1 MAISKDTIEGKID
14 ELVAKKEVQSAVFD
28 EQPIETPEPTEQV
41 VAEQDGYSELLLEP
55 TPDVTATPEQVEA
68 VKVAGI
74 ARKFKGGLEFIGKKV
89 AKAEEAAEKS
99 VVPPAPREQIF
110 EAGGTYVV
118 REAPVEDAQ
127 QIIDMIDGDY
137 DKGINFMNLSDD
149 FLDFDTAEF
158 VEATKKS
165 NADLFES
172 ARRGTLNF
180 EAVKELAEEQT
191 LGNVVNKW
199 INRKPGTA
207 ANAEDLLAGLVA
219 VKALANQTKE
229 AYEFATSLP
238 AGVERQAALSRAR
251 KIMTI
256 YSLTISN
263 VSGAASE
270 AGRSLQVVRTLG
282 DGVSLG
288 DIKRTSEQLDELLRD
303 PNAQDLEFMGERFM
317 ALPNEQ
323 ARAHF
328 AKQSM
333 FAKTSDVIVEI
344 WINSILNAPQTH
356 AINILG
362 NAGFALY
369 RVGETALAGGIG
381 KIRTSIT
388 GSKDRVFADEALV
401 ELNAIKNASLN
412 ALVIAGRTL
421 RTEEGSDITEQISKI
436 DVRNRRAIGTT
447 GDPKQILDQI
457 RNGDMTSALV
467 NVVGSFARMGGRFL
481 IAEDEF
487 FKAILYRSS
496 LERTAH
502 VRGRQTY
509 DQAVASGKTVE
520 EAEEMAQAEQL
531 RILEELPQDVV
542 ESAKAFSL
550 EGTFQ
555 SDLEGVLTKIQ
566 GFSQYP
572 IVKLFVPFLKTP
584 TNIMRQTLKRSP
596 VMLAHPNFY
605 RKLAAGGREADTAMA
620 QVGAGSAIMGTFAML
635 AMGGGDP
642 SEYPPYFI
650 TGSGPVSRKAKQ
662 AMARLGIQRY
672 AINIRQE
679 DGRTYKSIPYSRLDP
694 MSGMLAMSSDF
705 AYYAQYSDDE
715 NELAA
720 LALAATLGIAE
731 YTLQNPF
738 LQGVSELSG
747 VLAADNPADA
757 MSRIA
762 ELLGQKVTEAGLAA
776 LPGVSAMGAA
786 VERKMDPTKRSTM
799 LPAGKSNVPG
809 FGDMDI
815 TELPAFMRGFY
826 TALARA
832 KARNPIFSKDVPP
845 QYNLWG
851 EERKEGDGT
860 MFEFFSPIRVK
871 NTKYSPVDVELLGLG
886 DGPRMPSKKID
897 GVLLNRDQYNELL
910 LATANM
916 DFAGNMP
923 GDIGYNPTQALLPVL
938 NRHING
944 AAYKSLPTN
953 MDKADALK
961 NIYGKRLTFARK
973 LLLQNNP
980 DLRRKIQAKP

>member
-14 ELVAKKEVQSAVFD
+14 ELVVKKEVQSAVFE
-28 EQPIETPEPTEQV
+28 EQPVDTPEPTEQA
-41 VAEQDGYSELLLEP
+41 VAEEDGYSELLLEP
-55 TPDVTATPEQVEA
+55 TPDVTATPEQVEE
-68 VKVAGI
+68 VKVAGL
-74 ARKFKGGLEFIGKKV
+74 ASKAKGVAEFIGKKV

-137 DKGINFMNLSDD
+137 DKGINFLNLADD
-149 FLDFDTAEF
+149 FSELDVVEF
-158 VEATKKS
+158 MEATKKS
-165 NADLFES
+165 NADLFER

-180 EAVKELAEEQT
+180 EALKEMADRQGMSKIVDDWMKRE
-191 LGNVVNKW
+191 
-199 INRKPGTA
+199 PGTPA
-207 ANAEDLLAGLVA
+207 AAEDLLAGVIA
-219 VKALANQTKE
+219 IKALAGQTLD
-229 AYEFATSLP
+229 AFSTARALP
-238 AGVERQAALSRAR
+238 DGVERQAALSSA
-251 KIMTI
+251 KKVLTMYAAMTA
-256 YSLTISN
+256 N
-263 VSGAASE
+263 VSAAGSE
-270 AGRSLQVVRTLG
+270 AARSMYALRMAGEKLG
-282 DGVSLG
+282 MDSLN
-288 DIKRTSEQLDELLRD
+288 IKASQLEDLLGN
-303 PNAQDLEFMGERFM
+303 PNAQDLEFLGEAFM
-317 ALPNEQ
+317 ALPNEK
-323 ARAHF
+323 ARASF
-328 AKQSM
+328 AKQSL

-344 WINSILNAPQTH
+344 WINSILSSIPTH
-356 AINILG
+356 MVNIVG
-362 NAGFALY
+362 NAGFMMY
-369 RVGETALAGGIG
+369 RAGETAVAGGIG
-381 KIRTSIT
+381 KVRTSVT

-401 ELNAIKNASLN
+401 ELNAMKNASLN
-412 ALVIAGRTL
+412 ALIVAGRTL
-421 RTEEGSDITEQISKI
+421 RTEEASDLASKI

-447 GDPKQILDQI
+447 GDPKQIINQI
-457 RNGDMTSALV
+457 RNGNITSALV
-467 NVVGSFARMGGRFL
+467 NTVGSYTRLGGRFL

-487 FKAILYRSS
+487 FKAIMYRSS

-509 DQAVASGKTVE
+509 DQAIASGKTVE
-520 EAEEMAQAEQL
+520 EAGEMAQVEQL
-531 RILEELPQDVV
+531 RILEEPPQDVV
-542 ESAKAFSL
+542 DSAQAFAR

-555 SDLEGVLTKIQ
+555 GDLDGVMAKAQ

-584 TNIMRQTLKRSP
+584 TNIMKETLKRSP
-596 VMLAHPNFY
+596 VMLAHPSFY
-605 RKLAAGGREADTAMA
+605 RKLAAGGREADTVMA
-620 QVGAGSAIMGTFAML
+620 QVGTGSAIMGTFAML
-635 AMGGGDP
+635 SMGGGEP

-650 TGSGPVSRKAKQ
+650 TGSGPVNRKAQQ

-672 AINIRQE
+672 AVNIRQE
-679 DGRTYKSIPYSRLDP
+679 DGTYKSIPYSRLDP

-715 NELAA
+715 NELNA
-720 LALAATLGIAE
+720 LAMAATLGIAE

-757 MSRIA
+757 MSRIG
-762 ELLGQKVTEAGLAA
+762 ELLGQKVTEAGLSTI
-776 LPGVSAMGAA
+776 PTVSAMGAA
-786 VERKMDPTKRSTM
+786 VERKTDTTKRSTM
-799 LPAGKSNVPG
+799 LPAGKSSIPG

-815 TELPAFMRGFY
+815 TDLPAPMRGFY

-871 NTKYSPVDVELLGLG
+871 DTKYSPVDVELLELG
-886 DGPRMPSKKID
+886 DGPGMPSKKID

-910 LATANM
+910 LTAANM
-916 DFAGNMP
+916 DNAANMP
-923 GDIGYNPTQALLPVL
+923 GDIGYNPTQALLPVFNAL
-938 NRHING
+938 INSP
-944 AAYKSLPTN
+944 AYKSLPTK

-961 NIYGKRLTFARK
+961 NIYGKRASAARK
-973 LLLQNNP
+973 LLMQNNP
-980 DLRRKIQAKP
+980 DLNFKVKAKP

>member
-14 ELVAKKEVQSAVFD
+14 ELVVKKEVQSAVFD
-28 EQPIETPEPTEQV
+28 EQPVETPEPTEQV
-41 VAEQDGYSELLLEP
+41 VAEEDGYSELLLEP
-55 TPDVTATPEQVEA
+55 TPDVTATPEQVEE
-68 VKVAGI
+68 VKVAGRI
-74 ARKFKGGLEFIGKKV
+74 KKLAGFIGRKV
-89 AKAEEAAEKS
+89 AEAEKVAEKS

-110 EAGGTYVV
+110 EAGGTFVV

-149 FLDFDTAEF
+149 FLDLDTAEF
-158 VEATKKS
+158 MDATKKA
-165 NADLFES
+165 NEGLFES

-180 EAVKELAEEQT
+180 EAVKELAEKQT
-191 LGNVVNKW
+191 LGDVVNKW
-199 INRKPGTA
+199 INRKQGTA
-207 ANAEDLLAGLVA
+207 ANAEDLLAGLMA

-288 DIKRTSEQLDELLRD
+288 DIKRTAEQLDELLRG

-317 ALPNEQ
+317 SLPNEK

-328 AKQSM
+328 AKQSL

-344 WINSILNAPQTH
+344 WINSILSSFSTH
-356 AINILG
+356 TVNMLG
-362 NAGFALY
+362 NSGFMLY
-369 RVGETALAGGIG
+369 RVVETAAAGGIG

-388 GSKDRVFADEALV
+388 KSKDRVNVDEALV
-401 ELNAIKNASLN
+401 ELNAMKNASLN

-421 RTEEGSDITEQISKI
+421 RTEEGSDLAEQVSKI

-447 GDPKQILDQI
+447 GDPKQILDQV
-457 RNGDMTSALV
+457 RNGDMTGALV
-467 NVVGSFARMGGRFL
+467 NTVGSFARMGGRFL

-487 FKAILYRSS
+487 FKALLYRSS

-502 VRGRQTY
+502 VRGRQMY
-509 DQAVASGKTVE
+509 DQAIASGKTVE
-520 EAEEMAQAEQL
+520 EAGEMAQVEQL
-531 RILEELPQDVV
+531 RILEEPPRDVV
-542 ESAKAFSL
+542 ESAQAFSR

-555 SDLEGVLTKIQ
+555 GDLDGIMAKLQ

-584 TNIMRQTLKRSP
+584 TNIMKETLKRSP

-605 RKLAAGGREADTAMA
+605 RKLAAGGREADTVMA
-620 QVGAGSAIMGTFAML
+620 QVGTGSAIMGTFAML
-635 AMGGGDP
+635 SMGGGEP

-650 TGSGPVSRKAKQ
+650 TGSGPVNRKAQQ

-672 AINIRQE
+672 SINIRQE
-679 DGRTYKSIPYSRLDP
+679 DGTYKSIPYSRIDP
-694 MSGMLAMSSDF
+694 MSGMLAMAADF

-715 NELAA
+715 NELSA
-720 LALAATLGIAE
+720 LAMAATLGIAE

-738 LQGVSELSG
+738 LQGVAELSG

-757 MSRIA
+757 ASRIG
-762 ELLGQKVTEAGLAA
+762 ELLGQKVTEAGLAV
-776 LPGVSAMGAA
+776 LPGVSSIGAA
-786 VERKMDPTKRSTM
+786 VERKMDTTKRSTM
-799 LPAGKSNVPG
+799 LPAGETNIPG

-815 TELPAFMRGFY
+815 TDLPAPMRGFY

-871 NTKYSPVDVELLGLG
+871 DTKYSPVDIELLELG
-886 DGPRMPSKKID
+886 DGPGMPSKKID
-897 GVLLNRDQYNELL
+897 GVLLNRDQYNEMLL
-910 LATANM
+910 TAANM
-916 DFAGNMP
+916 DNAGNMP
-923 GDIGYNPTQALLPVL
+923 GDIGYNPTQALLPVF
-938 NRHING
+938 NQVINS
-944 AAYKSLPTN
+944 AAYKSLPTK
-953 MDKADALK
+953 MDKAEALK
-961 NIYGKRLTFARK
+961 NIYGKRASVARK
-973 LLLQNNP
+973 ILLQNNP
-980 DLRRKIQAKP
+980 DLNFKVQAKP